1 MKEYCLCVVVER
13 LVVEVMLEVPK
24 LTKAAVLVWEL
35 VVLEVVEVE
44 EVEVVEVE
52 VSVGER
58 LAVNLSRKVR
68 CVQGTPR

>member
-1 MKEYCLCVVVER
+1 
-13 LVVEVMLEVPK
+13 MLEVPK
-24 LTKAAVLVWEL
+24 LTKAAVPVWEL
-35 VVLEVVEVE
+35 VVLEVVEV